1 MEAARTAIQL
11 GRVKD
16 AAAAIDEIVEL
27 DRNLPELAEL
37 TAAFHTL
44 RLTSDGPHR
53 GPWLAA
59 ATVFIGVVLGASWL
73 QDSRA
78 LLSHPMSDVAA
89 LVTPIASVTPALS
102 ADTLEPE
109 PPAVAAPGA
118 FAATTG
124 ERSMVRT
131 EPVVLTGTAPAPTPA
146 VMETPAVARAALV
159 TSPPPTMPAVAPVAA
174 ALPPLPPIQAA
185 TPPPPSYTTAPA
197 PAPMDATPTASAAA
211 LVPPQMGDDEGLVK
225 QALQRYRTA
234 YEGLDA
240 HSARAVYPAVNQT
253 ALARAFDGLS
263 SQTLTFDTCSV
274 QLRGD
279 AANATCR
286 GTAKYVPKVGSREP
300 RTEPRVWNFTLRR
313 TGTEW
318 KIDTARAER

>member
-16 AAAAIDEIVEL
+16 AASAIDEIVEL

-37 TAAFHTL
+37 TAAFHNL

-53 GPWLAA
+53 GPWVAA

-109 PPAVAAPGA
+109 PIAV
-118 FAATTG
+118 AATTG

-131 EPVVLTGTAPAPTPA
+131 EPVILTGTAPAPTPA
-146 VMETPAVARAALV
+146 VMETPAVARAAIV
-159 TSPPPTMPAVAPVAA
+159 TPPPATMPAVMPVAAAA
-174 ALPPLPPIQAA
+174 ALPPPPPVAEA
-185 TPPPPSYTTAPA
+185 TLPPPSYTAAPA
-197 PAPMDATPTASAAA
+197 PVPTDATPTASAAA

-240 HSARAVYPAVNQT
+240 HSAQAVYPAVNQV

-263 SQTLTFDTCSV
+263 SQTLTFETCSV

-286 GTAKYVPKVGSREP
+286 GSAKYVPKIGSREP
-300 RTEPRVWNFTLRR
+300 RTEPRVWSFTLRR
-313 TGTEW
+313 AGTEW